1 MKSILQYNFLQAVS
15 RALGWIFLVAMTP
28 ALARAE
34 AAAKV
39 PGVFFEE
46 RCFDCHDATEK
57 KGGLDLDALKTNF
70 ADAENFALW
79 VKVHDRVAAGAR
91 RCGG

>member
-1 MKSILQYNFLQAVS
+1 MTPALASATAPRPDIFSDMKSILQYNFLQAVS

-57 KGGLDLDALKTNF
+57 KGGHAST
-70 ADAENFALW
+70 
-79 VKVHDRVAAGAR
+79 H
-91 RCGG
+91 